1 MNYLTS
7 LALKNVKRHPMQSML
22 TIIGI
27 SLSVAII
34 LAVFMVNTAM
44 KNSLEKTA
52 EELGTGKTGI
62 WIQELTEDVATIG
75 SKQEGF
81 PDSLQKEI
89 FKNPNVVSTH
99 PGLKVY
105 TSCPGPDKGALI
117 NFYIY
122 GVRLE
127 DDKVVRNHY
136 LSKGNYPRNT
146 QQIMIGEALAKELN
160 VSIRSTLSIPSPKGI
175 LSLQVSG
182 LLSHKEGSGTLNNN
196 KVIFADL
203 QTVQKFFGY
212 DDKITSV
219 NIVLKSGIIP
229 ARVIDQ
235 IKSIL
240 PVNASAST
248 DLLMDVVTSDSTEKL
263 RIMAFA
269 FAFISIFIAVFVI
282 YNTLSSSVE
291 QNRKELG
298 LLRLIGMTNKQIIK
312 YFINQ
317 SLIYSVIGAL
327 AGILLGVV
335 LGAGLLQ
342 LINVILKYQS
352 FFIEPPSIAD
362 VLSSA
367 GVGIVATLI
376 VGLFPAIKASKTSP
390 MSVFRNLE
398 EPVINESTLNKKNLM
413 ALLIMIIGIII
424 SYLPTSPKSFLYI
437 RFIGPVFILCGICLI
452 LDFILPF
459 ILKPMSHAFSRIFGL
474 SGLLAV
480 QSLQLRLK
488 RTVITVG
495 SITVALSIFIGF
507 LGSTNSMEKTV
518 SDWYDKTK
526 WADVLIF
533 SVSGAEI
540 DGSIINKIND
550 FKFVDKVNPMRYRFT
565 PYAND
570 TLSDNGFLFQ
580 GVEPSR
586 FQNFTGLKVAG
597 GDTTEAI
604 KAIEFGDAVLI
615 NKNLSKMLGLNV
627 GDNIDLNTK
636 QGMVRFKIVG
646 EVDDYSD
653 FMHRMGKVVYGS
665 YDKLVKYWDAKGY
678 TVIQIRLQKGY
689 TQQEAQE
696 QLMEQLSGQYNIK
709 VITHEEEKEEVG
721 RSLDQIFSI
730 FYVLNLIIF
739 IIVFMGIFNT
749 LLINVLFQIK
759 EFAVLRTIGC
769 YSKQVKSIILY
780 EALALAFIG
789 SIFASVIGLWLSNQM
804 SIGTA
809 EIMGTILNYYIPITT
824 VIIMFAI
831 TVIVSIIA
839 TFYPQKLASGIS
851 ISKVMQSADEM

>member
-1 MNYLTS
+1 MNYLTL
-7 LALKNVKRHPMQSML
+7 LALKNVRRHPVQSIL

-34 LAVFMVNTAM
+34 LAVFMINTAM

-81 PDSLQKEI
+81 PDSIQKEI
-89 FKNPNVVSTH
+89 LKNPDVVSIH

-105 TSCPGPDKGALI
+105 TSCPDPVKGTPI

-136 LSKGNYPRNT
+136 LSKGNYPQNT
-146 QQIMIGEALAKELN
+146 QQITIGEALAKELN
-160 VSIRSTLSIPSPKGI
+160 ASIGSILFIPSPKGI

-196 KVIFADL
+196 RVIFADL
-203 QTVQKFFGY
+203 QTVQKYFGY
-212 DDKITSV
+212 DGKITSV

-229 ARVIDQ
+229 AKVIDQ
-235 IKSIL
+235 IKSLL

-248 DLLMDVVTSDSTEKL
+248 DPLMDVVTSDSTEKL
-263 RIMAFA
+263 RIIAFV

-342 LINVILKYQS
+342 LINILLKYQS
-352 FFIEPPSIAD
+352 FFVESPSISN
-362 VLSSA
+362 VLTSA
-367 GVGIVATLI
+367 GLSIVTTVI
-376 VGLFPAIKASKTSP
+376 VGLFPAVKASKTSP
-390 MSVFRNLE
+390 MSVFRNSE
-398 EPVINESTLNKKNLM
+398 EPVNEESILNKKNLM
-413 ALLIMIIGIII
+413 ALFIIIIGIVI

-437 RFIGPVFILCGICLI
+437 RFIGPIFILCGICLI

-459 ILKPMSHAFSRIFGL
+459 ILKPMSQVFSRIFGL

-495 SITVALSIFIGF
+495 SIIVAVSIFIGF
-507 LGSTNSMEKTV
+507 FGATNSIT
-518 SDWYDKTK
+518 
-526 WADVLIF
+526 
-533 SVSGAEI
+533 
-540 DGSIINKIND
+540 
-550 FKFVDKVNPMRYRFT
+550 
-565 PYAND
+565 
-570 TLSDNGFLFQ
+570 
-580 GVEPSR
+580 
-586 FQNFTGLKVAG
+586 
-597 GDTTEAI
+597 
-604 KAIEFGDAVLI
+604 
-615 NKNLSKMLGLNV
+615 
-627 GDNIDLNTK
+627 
-636 QGMVRFKIVG
+636 IV
-646 EVDDYSD
+646 
-653 FMHRMGKVVYGS
+653 
-665 YDKLVKYWDAKGY
+665 
-678 TVIQIRLQKGY
+678 
-689 TQQEAQE
+689 
-696 QLMEQLSGQYNIK
+696 
-709 VITHEEEKEEVG
+709 
-721 RSLDQIFSI
+721 
-730 FYVLNLIIF
+730 
-739 IIVFMGIFNT
+739 
-749 LLINVLFQIK
+749 
-759 EFAVLRTIGC
+759 
-769 YSKQVKSIILY
+769 
-780 EALALAFIG
+780 
-789 SIFASVIGLWLSNQM
+789 
-804 SIGTA
+804 
-809 EIMGTILNYYIPITT
+809 
-824 VIIMFAI
+824 
-831 TVIVSIIA
+831 VSIIA

-851 ISKVMQSADEM
+851 ISRVMQSVDEM